1 MRLKCEWS
9 ARAEHTERI
18 IAAALRA
25 ADPAAVVG
33 RVLVRSGA
41 LLQAGARSYNL
52 AGFKRVRVLGI
63 GKAAAQMAQA
73 VVAALPDLTL
83 AGVLITKHGFAQPVR
98 GLQILEAGHPLP
110 DEAGMQAARQLLAAA
125 GQPAPDD
132 LIIFVVSGGGSALFT
147 LPVDGVEL
155 TDLQLLNQQLLRSG
169 ANIEQFN
176 TVRKHV
182 SQVQGG
188 WLARHLFPAQV
199 LCLVL
204 SDVVGGAL
212 DMVASGPLL
221 ADPTT
226 YADAVAV
233 LRGLHLWDG
242 LPPRVAAHLTAGL
255 QGRRPETP
263 KPGDAIFENVHTIL
277 VADNALAA
285 GAASQCAAQLGFN
298 PRLVS
303 TTLQGEARAAAA
315 AVVELAGNVRRNAVP
330 VAAPACL
337 LWGGETTVTMRGNG
351 RGGRNSELALAAA
364 LLLEEQALQRVR
376 IVSFAT
382 DGDDGS
388 SAAAG
393 AVAEA
398 DTVQRAA
405 RAGHNARASL
415 AGNDSATL
423 FAALGDQIHTG
434 NTGTNVNDLMFAMLY

>member
-1 MRLKCEWS
+1 MNANCEWS
-9 ARAEHTERI
+9 ARAAHTGRI

-25 ADPAAVVG
+25 ADPAAAVA
-33 RVLVRSGA
+33 RVLVRRGDV
-41 LLQAGARSYNL
+41 LQAGARSYNL
-52 AGFKRVRVLGI
+52 AGIQRVRVLGI

-73 VVAALPDLTL
+73 VVDALPDLTL
-83 AGVLITKHGFAQPVR
+83 DGVLITKRGFTQAVS

-110 DEAGMQAARQLLAAA
+110 DEAGTQAARQLLAAA

-147 LPVDGVEL
+147 LPVDGVDL
-155 TDLQLLNQQLLRSG
+155 ADLQQLNQLLLRSG
-169 ANIEQFN
+169 ATIQQFN

-242 LPPRVAAHLTAGL
+242 VPPRVAAHLTAGL

-263 KPGDAIFENVHTIL
+263 KPGDAVFGNVHTIM

-285 GAASQCAAQLGFN
+285 AAALECAAQLGFN
-298 PRLVS
+298 PLLVS
-303 TTLQGEARAAAA
+303 TALQGEARAAAA
-315 AVVELAGNVRRNAVP
+315 AVVELAGTVRRSALP

-337 LWGGETTVTMRGNG
+337 LWGGETTVTMRGAG

-364 LLLEEQALQRVR
+364 LLLEEEGLQRVR

-393 AVAEA
+393 AVAEV
-398 DTVQRAA
+398 DTVERAA
-405 RAGHNARASL
+405 RAGYNARASL
-415 AGNDSATL
+415 AANDSGTL
-423 FAALGDQIHTG
+423 FAKLGDHILTG

>member
-1 MRLKCEWS
+1 MKENCAWS
-9 ARAEHTERI
+9 ARAAHTDRI

-25 ADPAAVVG
+25 VDPADAVG
-33 RVLVRSGA
+33 RVLVRRGA
-41 LLQAGARSYNL
+41 LLQAGTRSYNL
-52 AGFKRVRVLGI
+52 AGFQRVRVLGI

-73 VVAALPDLTL
+73 VVDALPDLRL
-83 AGVLITKHGFAQPVR
+83 DGVLITKRGFAQPVS

-110 DEAGMQAARQLLAAA
+110 DEAGMRAARQLLAAA

-147 LPVDGVEL
+147 LPVDGVAL
-155 TDLQLLNQQLLRSG
+155 ADLQQLNQLLLRSG
-169 ANIEQFN
+169 ATIQQFN

-188 WLARHLFPAQV
+188 WLAQHLFPAQV

-233 LRGLHLWDG
+233 LRELHLWDG
-242 LPPRVAAHLTAGL
+242 VPPRIAAHFAAGL
-255 QGRRPETP
+255 QGHRPETP
-263 KPGDAIFENVHTIL
+263 KPGDAVFGNVHTIL

-285 GAASQCAAQLGFN
+285 DAALQCAAQLGFN
-298 PRLVS
+298 PLLVS
-303 TTLQGEARAAAA
+303 TALQGEARAAAGV
-315 AVVELAGNVRRNAVP
+315 VVELAGTVRHTALP

-337 LWGGETTVTMRGNG
+337 LWGGETTVTMHGDG

-364 LLLEEQALQRVR
+364 LLLEEQGLQRVR

-398 DTVQRAA
+398 DTVERAA
-405 RAGHNARASL
+405 RAGYNARACLS
-415 AGNDSATL
+415 ANDSGTL
-423 FAALGDQIHTG
+423 FAALGDQILTG

>member
-1 MRLKCEWS
+1 MNANCEWS
-9 ARAEHTERI
+9 ARAAHTGRI

-25 ADPAAVVG
+25 ADPAAAVA
-33 RVLVRSGA
+33 RVLVRRGDV
-41 LLQAGARSYNL
+41 LQAGARSYNL
-52 AGFKRVRVLGI
+52 AGFQRVRVLGI

-73 VVAALPDLTL
+73 VVDALPDLTL
-83 AGVLITKHGFAQPVR
+83 DGVLITKRGFTQAVS

-110 DEAGMQAARQLLAAA
+110 DEAGTQAARQLLAAA

-147 LPVDGVEL
+147 LPVDGVDL
-155 TDLQLLNQQLLRSG
+155 ADLQQLNQLLLRSG
-169 ANIEQFN
+169 ATIQQFN

-242 LPPRVAAHLTAGL
+242 VPPRVAAHLTAGL

-263 KPGDAIFENVHTIL
+263 KPGDAVFGNVHTIM

-285 GAASQCAAQLGFN
+285 AAALECAAQLGFN
-298 PRLVS
+298 PLLVS
-303 TTLQGEARAAAA
+303 TALQGEARAAAA
-315 AVVELAGNVRRNAVP
+315 AVVELAGTVRRSALP

-337 LWGGETTVTMRGNG
+337 LWGGETTVTMRGAG

-364 LLLEEQALQRVR
+364 LLLEEEGLQRVR

-393 AVAEA
+393 AVAEV
-398 DTVQRAA
+398 DTVERAA
-405 RAGHNARASL
+405 RAGYNARASL
-415 AGNDSATL
+415 AANDSGTL
-423 FAALGDQIHTG
+423 FAKLGDHILTG

>member
-1 MRLKCEWS
+1 MNANCEWS
-9 ARAEHTERI
+9 ARAAHTGRI

-25 ADPAAVVG
+25 ADPAAAVA
-33 RVLVRSGA
+33 RVLVRRGDV
-41 LLQAGARSYNL
+41 LQAGARSYNL
-52 AGFKRVRVLGI
+52 AGFQRVRVLGI

-73 VVAALPDLTL
+73 VVDALPDLTL
-83 AGVLITKHGFAQPVR
+83 DGVLITKRGFTQAVS

-110 DEAGMQAARQLLAAA
+110 DEAGTQAARQLLAAA

-147 LPVDGVEL
+147 LPVDGVDL
-155 TDLQLLNQQLLRSG
+155 ADLQQLNQLLLRSG
-169 ANIEQFN
+169 ATIQQFN

-242 LPPRVAAHLTAGL
+242 VPPRVAAHLTAGL

-263 KPGDAIFENVHTIL
+263 KPGDAVFGNVHTIL

-285 GAASQCAAQLGFN
+285 AAALECAAQLGFN
-298 PRLVS
+298 PLLVS
-303 TTLQGEARAAAA
+303 TALQGEARAAAA
-315 AVVELAGNVRRNAVP
+315 AVVELAGTVRRSALP

-337 LWGGETTVTMRGNG
+337 LWGGETTVTMRGAG

-364 LLLEEQALQRVR
+364 LLLEEEGLQRVR

-393 AVAEA
+393 AVAEV
-398 DTVQRAA
+398 DTVERAA
-405 RAGHNARASL
+405 RAGYNARASL
-415 AGNDSATL
+415 AANDSGTL
-423 FAALGDQIHTG
+423 FAKLGDHILTG

>member
-1 MRLKCEWS
+1 MNANCEWS
-9 ARAEHTERI
+9 ARTEHTDRI

-25 ADPAAVVG
+25 ADPAAAVA
-33 RVLVRSGA
+33 RVLVRRGDV
-41 LLQAGARSYNL
+41 LQAGARSYNL
-52 AGFKRVRVLGI
+52 AGFQRVRVLGI

-73 VVAALPDLTL
+73 VVDALPDLTL
-83 AGVLITKHGFAQPVR
+83 DGVLITKRGFTQAVS

-110 DEAGMQAARQLLAAA
+110 DEAGTQAARQLLAAA

-147 LPVDGVEL
+147 LPVDGVDL
-155 TDLQLLNQQLLRSG
+155 ADLQQLNQLLLRSG
-169 ANIEQFN
+169 ATIQQFN

-242 LPPRVAAHLTAGL
+242 VPPRVAAHLTAGL

-263 KPGDAIFENVHTIL
+263 KPGDAVFGNVHTIL

-285 GAASQCAAQLGFN
+285 AAALECAAQLGFN
-298 PRLVS
+298 PLLVS
-303 TTLQGEARAAAA
+303 TALQGEARAAAA
-315 AVVELAGNVRRNAVP
+315 AVVELAGTVRRSALP

-337 LWGGETTVTMRGNG
+337 LWGGETTVTMRGAG

-364 LLLEEQALQRVR
+364 LLLEEEGLQRVR

-393 AVAEA
+393 AVAEV
-398 DTVQRAA
+398 DTVERAA
-405 RAGHNARASL
+405 RAGYNARASL
-415 AGNDSATL
+415 AANDSGTL
-423 FAALGDQIHTG
+423 FAKLGDHILTG

>member
-1 MRLKCEWS
+1 MNANCEWS
-9 ARAEHTERI
+9 ARAAHTDRI

-25 ADPAAVVG
+25 ADPAAAVA
-33 RVLVRSGA
+33 RVLVRRGDV
-41 LLQAGARSYNL
+41 LQAGARSYNL
-52 AGFKRVRVLGI
+52 AGFQRVRVLGI

-73 VVAALPDLTL
+73 VVDALPDLTL
-83 AGVLITKHGFAQPVR
+83 DGVLITKRGFAQAVS

-110 DEAGMQAARQLLAAA
+110 DEAGTQAASQLLAAA

-155 TDLQLLNQQLLRSG
+155 ADLQQLNQLLLRSG
-169 ANIEQFN
+169 ATIQQFN

-242 LPPRVAAHLTAGL
+242 VPPRVAAHLTAGL

-263 KPGDAIFENVHTIL
+263 KPGDAVFGNVHTIL

-285 GAASQCAAQLGFN
+285 AAALECAAQLGFN
-298 PRLVS
+298 PLLVS
-303 TTLQGEARAAAA
+303 TALQGEARAAAA
-315 AVVELAGNVRRNAVP
+315 AVVELAGTVRRSALP

-364 LLLEEQALQRVR
+364 LLLEEEGLQRVR

-393 AVAEA
+393 AVAEV
-398 DTVQRAA
+398 DTVERAA
-405 RAGHNARASL
+405 RAGYNARASL
-415 AGNDSATL
+415 AANDSGTL
-423 FAALGDQIHTG
+423 FAELGDHILTG

>member
-1 MRLKCEWS
+1 MNANCEWS
-9 ARAEHTERI
+9 ARTEHTDRI

-25 ADPAAVVG
+25 ADPAAAVA
-33 RVLVRSGA
+33 RVLVRRGDV
-41 LLQAGARSYNL
+41 LQAGARSYNL
-52 AGFKRVRVLGI
+52 AGFQRVRVLGI

-73 VVAALPDLTL
+73 VVDALPDLTL
-83 AGVLITKHGFAQPVR
+83 DGVLITKRGFTQAVS

-110 DEAGMQAARQLLAAA
+110 DEAGTQAARQLLAAA

-147 LPVDGVEL
+147 LPVDGVDL
-155 TDLQLLNQQLLRSG
+155 ADLQQLNQLLLRSG
-169 ANIEQFN
+169 ATIQQFN

-242 LPPRVAAHLTAGL
+242 VPPRVAAHLTAGL

-263 KPGDAIFENVHTIL
+263 KPGDAVFGNVHTIM

-285 GAASQCAAQLGFN
+285 AAALECAAQLGFN
-298 PRLVS
+298 PLLVS
-303 TTLQGEARAAAA
+303 TALQGEARAAAA
-315 AVVELAGNVRRNAVP
+315 AVVELAGTVRRSALP

-337 LWGGETTVTMRGNG
+337 LWGGETTVTMRGAG

-364 LLLEEQALQRVR
+364 LLLEEEGLQRVR

-393 AVAEA
+393 AVAEV
-398 DTVQRAA
+398 DTVERAA
-405 RAGHNARASL
+405 RAGYNARASL
-415 AGNDSATL
+415 AANDSGTL
-423 FAALGDQIHTG
+423 FAKLGDHILTG

>member
-1 MRLKCEWS
+1 MREHCEWS

-25 ADPAAVVG
+25 ADPAAAVE
-33 RVLVRSGA
+33 RVLVRAGA

-52 AGFKRVRVLGI
+52 AGFRRVRVLGI

-83 AGVLITKHGFAQPVR
+83 DGVLITKRGFAQPVA
-98 GLQILEAGHPLP
+98 GLQVLEAGHPLP
-110 DEAGMQAARQLLAAA
+110 DEAGTQAARQLLAAA
-125 GQPAPDD
+125 GRTAPDD

-155 TDLQLLNQQLLRSG
+155 ADLQQLNQQLLRSG
-169 ANIEQFN
+169 ATIEQFN

-188 WLARHLFPAQV
+188 WLARHFFPAQV

-242 LPPRVAAHLTAGL
+242 LPPPVATHLTAGL
-255 QGRRPETP
+255 QGRMPETP
-263 KPGDAIFENVHTIL
+263 KPGDAVFDNVQTVL

-285 GAASQCAAQLGFN
+285 GAALQCAAQLGFN
-298 PRLVS
+298 PMLVS
-303 TTLQGEARAAAA
+303 T
-315 AVVELAGNVRRNAVP
+315 
-330 VAAPACL
+330 
-337 LWGGETTVTMRGNG
+337 
-351 RGGRNSELALAAA
+351 
-364 LLLEEQALQRVR
+364 
-376 IVSFAT
+376 
-382 DGDDGS
+382 
-388 SAAAG
+388 
-393 AVAEA
+393 
-398 DTVQRAA
+398 
-405 RAGHNARASL
+405 
-415 AGNDSATL
+415 
-423 FAALGDQIHTG
+423 
-434 NTGTNVNDLMFAMLY
+434 

>member
-1 MRLKCEWS
+1 MNANCEWS
-9 ARAEHTERI
+9 ARTEHTDRI

-25 ADPAAVVG
+25 ADPAAAVA
-33 RVLVRSGA
+33 RVLVRRGDV
-41 LLQAGARSYNL
+41 LQAGARSYNL
-52 AGFKRVRVLGI
+52 AGFQRVRVLGI

-73 VVAALPDLTL
+73 VVDALPDLTL
-83 AGVLITKHGFAQPVR
+83 DGVLITKRGFTQAVS

-110 DEAGMQAARQLLAAA
+110 DEAGTQAARQLLAAA

-147 LPVDGVEL
+147 LPVDGVDL
-155 TDLQLLNQQLLRSG
+155 ADLQQLNQLLLRSG
-169 ANIEQFN
+169 ATIQQFN

-188 WLARHLFPAQV
+188 WLARHFFPAQV

-242 LPPRVAAHLTAGL
+242 VPPRVAAHLTAGL

-263 KPGDAIFENVHTIL
+263 KPGDAVFGNVHTIM

-285 GAASQCAAQLGFN
+285 AAALECAAQLGFN
-298 PRLVS
+298 PLLVS
-303 TTLQGEARAAAA
+303 TALQGEARAAAA
-315 AVVELAGNVRRNAVP
+315 AVVELAGTVRRSALP

-337 LWGGETTVTMRGNG
+337 LWGGETTVTMRGAG

-364 LLLEEQALQRVR
+364 LLLEEEGLQRVR

-393 AVAEA
+393 AVAEV
-398 DTVQRAA
+398 DTVERAA
-405 RAGHNARASL
+405 RAGYNARASL
-415 AGNDSATL
+415 AANDSGTL
-423 FAALGDQIHTG
+423 FAKLGDHILTG

>member
-1 MRLKCEWS
+1 MNANCEWS
-9 ARAEHTERI
+9 ARAAHTDRI

-25 ADPAAVVG
+25 ADPAAAVA
-33 RVLVRSGA
+33 RVLVRRGA

-52 AGFKRVRVLGI
+52 AGFQRVRVLGI

-73 VVAALPDLTL
+73 VVDALPDLTL
-83 AGVLITKHGFAQPVR
+83 DGVLITKRGFAQAVS

-110 DEAGMQAARQLLAAA
+110 DEAGTQAARQLLAAA

-155 TDLQLLNQQLLRSG
+155 ADLQQLNQLLLRSG
-169 ANIEQFN
+169 ATIQQFN

-199 LCLVL
+199 MCLVL

-242 LPPRVAAHLTAGL
+242 VPPRVAAHLTAGL

-263 KPGDAIFENVHTIL
+263 KPGDAVFGNVHTIL

-285 GAASQCAAQLGFN
+285 AAALQCAAQLGFN
-298 PRLVS
+298 PLLVS
-303 TTLQGEARAAAA
+303 TALQGEARAAAA
-315 AVVELAGNVRRNAVP
+315 AVVELAGTVRRSALP

-364 LLLEEQALQRVR
+364 LLLEEEGLQRVR

-398 DTVQRAA
+398 DTVERAA
-405 RAGHNARASL
+405 RAGYNARASL
-415 AGNDSATL
+415 AANDSGTL
-423 FAALGDQIHTG
+423 FAELGDHILTG